1 MSIHKDTPADLEIKE
16 CIDKQENFAVV
27 AGAGS
32 GKTGSLIKA
41 LEYIRC
47 KYGKSLRAA
56 GQKIACITYTNVAV
70 ENIKRRTNLDE
81 LFAVS
86 TIHGFLWSLVENY
99 QADIRNT
106 LKDELIPKRILKKQ
120 EDTNGNSQKA
130 KQAREQVARLEHE
143 LNHIHLVSKFN
154 YDDSGRRDYSTGSLN
169 HDDIVDLVSMM
180 ILRLPNLQKI
190 IGQKFAYIFIDE
202 AQDTFGNVMDAL
214 NQIASEKGLPII
226 GYFGDPM
233 QQIYEKRAGQF
244 NGPTGYKLI
253 KKTENYRCS
262 TEVIKLLNAIRP
274 GLQQT
279 SGSKNVTG
287 SVEIRLIEADSG
299 NGNRNTYTDD
309 QLTNALKQFDMALA
323 HFQWENADGIKQLFL
338 TRQMIAHRL
347 GFSKLNH
354 LFTGNYASQTAED
367 SFKEGEHF
375 ALKPFVEVLIP
386 LFEANRI
393 GDHAA
398 IIKIL
403 REHSP
408 LLDPEGVSKDLSI
421 KTVTEKAQTAINAF
435 VAIWPDETIKE
446 ILNVANQH
454 GLIHLS
460 ERLVEHLKREPRSE
474 DYDDTEHGLEKGDW
488 LMDEFFTHK
497 TNELGA
503 YRKFILDLTPYSTQH
518 GVKGDEFDKVLV
530 VFDDTEA
537 NWHNYSFSKLL
548 TPVTVGKAP
557 TEGQK
562 QKSLNLA
569 YVCFSRAMQDL
580 RIIFFTENP
589 EKAKH
594 ELIENKLFTN
604 EQISIQ

>member
-1 MSIHKDTPADLEIKE
+1 M
-16 CIDKQENFAVV
+16 N
-27 AGAGS
+27 
-32 GKTGSLIKA
+32 
-41 LEYIRC
+41 
-47 KYGKSLRAA
+47 
-56 GQKIACITYTNVAV
+56 
-70 ENIKRRTNLDE
+70 
-81 LFAVS
+81 
-86 TIHGFLWSLVENY
+86 
-99 QADIRNT
+99 
-106 LKDELIPKRILKKQ
+106 
-120 EDTNGNSQKA
+120 
-130 KQAREQVARLEHE
+130 
-143 LNHIHLVSKFN
+143 
-154 YDDSGRRDYSTGSLN
+154 
-169 HDDIVDLVSMM
+169 
-180 ILRLPNLQKI
+180 
-190 IGQKFAYIFIDE
+190 
-202 AQDTFGNVMDAL
+202 AL
-214 NQIASEKGLPII
+214 NQIAAEKGLPMI

-274 GLQQT
+274 DLQQA
-279 SGSKNVTG
+279 SGPKNVIG
-287 SVEIRLIEADSG
+287 SVEIRLIKAESG

-309 QLTNALKQFDMALA
+309 QLSNALKQFDKAVA
-323 HFQWENADGIKQLFL
+323 HFQWNNVGAIKQLFL

-347 GFSKLNH
+347 GFSKLNQ

-408 LLDPEGVSKDLSI
+408 LLDPEGVSKDLTI
-421 KTVTEKAQTAINAF
+421 KTVTEKAQTAINAL
-435 VAIWPDETIKE
+435 VAMWTNSTIKE

-460 ERLVEHLKREPRSE
+460 ERLVEHLKRKPRSE
-474 DYDDTEHGLEKGDW
+474 DYDDTENGLEKGDW

-503 YRKFILDLTPYSTQH
+503 YRNFILNLTPYSTQH
-518 GVKGDEFDKVLV
+518 GVKGDEFEKVLV

-548 TPVTVGKAP
+548 TPVTVGKEP

-562 QKSLNLA
+562 QKSLNLT

-580 RIIFFTENP
+580 RIIFFTQNP
-589 EKAKH
+589 EKAKN
-594 ELIENKLFTN
+594 ELIKNKLFTN